1 MDRKSYLTG
10 LSLDMILWRF
20 FSRTVGSCDK
30 VEATEGLERRPP
42 EPKVS
47 LLSLVDRVEVLADD
61 ECLLS
66 ATRFGDRFL
75 VVSLGVG
82 SQAGSSLDG

>member
-1 MDRKSYLTG
+1 
-10 LSLDMILWRF
+10 MILWRF

-30 VEATEGLERRPP
+30 AEATEGLERRPP
-42 EPKVS
+42 EPEVS

-66 ATRFGDRFL
+66 ATRVGDRFL

-82 SQAGSSLDG
+82 SQAGSSSDG